1 MCALCHNSLP
11 FLLECLLGR
20 GQHCQKIDFQNI
32 YFQAIITF
40 QSNWVLLIKPANITT
55 QWYCLQA
62 ENHILDHCFLA
73 RYLMTDEN
81 TPLGR
86 VTVSPRAIATIAYQA
101 ARQSYGVVGLTSK
114 NLMEGIT
121 QVIVKDPT
129 HGIEVKY
136 DDQKITIDIYVII
149 EYGTRIKSVASS
161 VSNTIKFNVEKALGM
176 PVEEVNVHV
185 RGLRVSDT
193 D

>member
-1 MCALCHNSLP
+1 MN
-11 FLLECLLGR
+11 
-20 GQHCQKIDFQNI
+20 N
-32 YFQAIITF
+32 
-40 QSNWVLLIKPANITT
+40 
-55 QWYCLQA
+55 
-62 ENHILDHCFLA
+62 
-73 RYLMTDEN
+73 EN

-86 VTVSPRAIATIAYQA
+86 ITISPRAIATIAYHA
-101 ARQSYGVVGLTSK
+101 ARLSYGVVGLTSK
-114 NLMEGIT
+114 NLVEGIT
-121 QVIVKDPT
+121 QVIVKDPS

-136 DDQKITIDIYVII
+136 DEQNISIDIYVII

-176 PVEEVNVHV
+176 PVERVNVHV